1 MLSAQWRP
9 LEAVAEALPHPKST
23 SMSPP
28 ALYASLTYSIKI
40 LGTLHPSL
48 PFPSASKPS
57 LKNTNVAQR
66 IAGDLSWH
74 PWHFVPYGTH
84 TYATDEKIMILF
96 LRSLRD
102 LNKWIRFG
110 GEKDNTKKV
119 LLNDFARAV
128 TPTVLAQAT
137 PSHNNTRHKRTLIIQ
152 HYSKNAWIT
161 LPYWDFHCCI
171 LCTESVTWSPGR
183 EGQLRRQATALNLVD
198 DARRRTFFGACEARG
213 LPGGSPLRPSVRPS
227 PPPSLA
233 RSRGSSESHGS
244 QPEFAS
250 PLRVNRPSAIL
261 VARPLGETASRVT
274 MSCPGQRQ
282 AICCSSDTN
291 SSYTNVY

>member
-1 MLSAQWRP
+1 MKPADHQHFDNDVVG
-9 LEAVAEALPHPKST
+9 AVMPAWGSSWGSPSSRIHFHVSPSPSRFPSILNQKSRNT
-23 SMSPP
+23 SSF
-28 ALYASLTYSIKI
+28 
-40 LGTLHPSL
+40 PSL
-48 PFPSASKPS
+48 PFEPS
-57 LKNTNVAQR
+57 LKNTNVTQR

-74 PWHFVPYGTH
+74 PCHFVPYGIH

-119 LLNDFARAV
+119 PLNDFAGAA
-128 TPTVLAQAT
+128 TSTVLAQAT

-171 LCTESVTWSPGR
+171 LCTESVTWSLGR

-213 LPGGSPLRPSVRPS
+213 LPGGSPLRPSIRPS
-227 PPPSLA
+227 PPP
-233 RSRGSSESHGS
+233 
-244 QPEFAS
+244 
-250 PLRVNRPSAIL
+250 
-261 VARPLGETASRVT
+261 
-274 MSCPGQRQ
+274 
-282 AICCSSDTN
+282 
-291 SSYTNVY
+291 